1 MQSRFFLASSLL
13 GLVGCANQTTGPI
26 EVFNEVFIESG
37 CCGCSDAPSPCDDDD
52 DGGDGGGDD
61 GGDDGSGDDGGGTTT
76 TPADEWVS
84 FEETD
89 TMSLELEV
97 NQVDVSFLLDT
108 TGSMSGTA
116 QAMATEFNDIV
127 TDLTATIPSAAY
139 GYATYRDYYWRS
151 LGDPG
156 DLPFQLEHQVTSDT
170 ASVQVALD
178 ATVTGGG
185 YDLPESAMEGIYQAL
200 TGEGFD
206 QSGDGAFDP
215 FVDVLPFTTSS
226 DAVFGGT
233 SAVTYDAS
241 VPGGG
246 DLGGMGF
253 RDGSLPVIVY
263 ATDAPLRDP
272 DNGDAVPTDATFAA
286 GSVDV
291 TIEANARG
299 ARLIGVA
306 TNTVPVAQ
314 MQDLAVATGSL
325 YDETGDGTADDPL
338 VFVWTGSSSAFRS
351 TIVDAIEGMLDNVTF
366 AEVTAVVVDNPEG
379 FTTDV
384 YPPSYTNV
392 AVGTAAGVL
401 DFDVTVSGTVP
412 ASTSDQSYTLGLEI
426 YGDGTTLLGT
436 QTVTVTVPAT
446 L

>member
-26 EVFNEVFIESG
+26 KVFNEVFIESG
-37 CCGCSDAPSPCDDDD
+37 CCGCGDAPSPCDDGDD
-52 DGGDGGGDD
+52 DGGDVGGDD
-61 GGDDGSGDDGGGTTT
+61 TGGDDGGGTTT

-139 GYATYRDYYWRS
+139 GYATYRDYYWRG
-151 LGDPG
+151 LGSAG
-156 DLPFQLEHQVTSDT
+156 DLPFTLEHQVTSDT
-170 ASVQVALD
+170 ASVQLALD
-178 ATVTGGG
+178 ATITAGGN
-185 YDLPESAMEGIYQAL
+185 DWAESAMEGIYQAL

-206 QSGDGAFDP
+206 QEGDGIYDP
-215 FVDVLPFTTSS
+215 FFDVLPFTTSS
-226 DAVFGGT
+226 DAVFSGT
-233 SAVTYDAS
+233 SAVTYDPA

-272 DNGDAVPTDATFAA
+272 DNGDLVPTDATFAA

-291 TIEANARG
+291 TAEAAARG

-306 TNTVPVAQ
+306 TSSAPVSQ

-338 VFVWTGSSSAFRS
+338 VFLWTGSSAAFRS

-436 QTVTVTVPAT
+436 QTVTVTVPAS